1 MQGALSLEGTPLKVA
16 LNVYLAYVDCIVFG
30 TLFSGTPDK
39 SLQLCCAGSRQR
51 RRHSQVVTI
60 QWVTPSKESLIT
72 SLMLTALYSELYSR
86 ELLRSRCNC
95 AVQGAGS
102 LEGTALKFALS
113 VYLTYVNCIVF
124 GTLFS
129 GTPDESLQLCCAGSR
144 QPRRYRQVVTIQS
157 VTPSKD
163 SLITYLMLT
172 SLYSG
177 LYSRELL
184 TSRCNC
190 AVQGAGSREGTTKW

>member
-1 MQGALSLEGTPLKVA
+1 
-16 LNVYLAYVDCIVFG
+16 
-30 TLFSGTPDK
+30 
-39 SLQLCCAGSRQR
+39 
-51 RRHSQVVTI
+51 
-60 QWVTPSKESLIT
+60 
-72 SLMLTALYSELYSR
+72 MLTALYSELYSR

-144 QPRRYRQVVTIQS
+144 QPRRHHQVLPRKALN
-157 VTPSKD
+157 PSKH
-163 SLITYLMLT
+163 SLFT
-172 SLYSG
+172 SLMWTALYLE

-184 TSRCNC
+184 TIRCNY
-190 AVQGAGSREGTTKW
+190 AVQEAGSH